1 MLILTDEQQ
10 VALAVAFAT
19 PAGNPARVDGIP
31 TWVSSDPTVVAVEV
45 APDGLSA
52 TAVAQGPL
60 GTAQIS
66 ATADA
71 DLGDGIRPVTG
82 VLDIEVRAAEA
93 VSALVTAGAPEL
105 KPVPPVP

>member
-1 MLILTDEQQ
+1 MLILTEEQQ
-10 VALAVAFAT
+10 VALAVAFKT
-19 PAGNPARVDGIP
+19 AGGHDAKVDGIP
-31 TWVSSDPTVVAVEV
+31 TWQSSDPTIVAVEV
-45 APDGLSA
+45 AADGMTA

-71 DLGDGIRPVTG
+71 DLGTGVREVTG

-105 KPVPPVP
+105 KP

>member
-1 MLILTDEQQ
+1 MLILTEEQQ
-10 VALAVAFAT
+10 VALAVAFTTA
-19 PAGNPARVDGIP
+19 AGNPARVDGTP
-31 TWVSSDPTVVAVEV
+31 TWASSDPTIVDVVVA
-45 APDGLSA
+45 ADGLSA

-60 GTAQIS
+60 GTVQIS

-71 DLGDGIRPVTG
+71 DLGEGIRPVTG

-105 KPVPPVP
+105 KPVP